1 MNFDSLVE
9 KFIDASVTYESD
21 LALFFIVL
29 RNSSINLLRNSQIC
43 HLRRKSIVLLV
54 LPSFCLVKVTKK
66 LRELADY
73 DTNCDSANQNKET
86 CQ

>member
-29 RNSSINLLRNSQIC
+29 RNTAVDFLRNSQIS
-43 HLRRKSIVLLV
+43 HLRCKSIVLLV

-66 LRELADY
+66 LRELANN
-73 DTNCDSANQNKET
+73 DTNCDSAN
-86 CQ
+86 